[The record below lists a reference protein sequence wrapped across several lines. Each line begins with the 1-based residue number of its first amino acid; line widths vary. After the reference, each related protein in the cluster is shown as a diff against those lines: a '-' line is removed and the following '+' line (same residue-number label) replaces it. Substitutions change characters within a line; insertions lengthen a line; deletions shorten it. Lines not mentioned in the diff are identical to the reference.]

1 MEVVFEQDFHIG
13 EDNRL
18 IKRLYKVE
26 PSEFFPDGLMF
37 ALQYLWQ
44 KENEWIEVVRIDN
57 YKHAHDKLGVH
68 VHKFGTAEVEFK
80 DMPFEEAGT
89 YFIELAERI
98 KKEILLGERQNG
110 KN

>member
-1 MEVVFEQDFHIG
+1 MEVIFEQDFHIG
-13 EDNRL
+13 EDSRL

-44 KENEWIEVVRIDN
+44 REKEWIEVVRIDN
-57 YKHAHDKLGVH
+57 YKHAQHKIGAH

-80 DMPFEEAGT
+80 DMPFEEAET
-89 YFIELAERI
+89 YLMAIAERI
-98 KKEILLGERQNG
+98 KKEILLGER
-110 KN
+110 

>member
-13 EDNRL
+13 EDSRL

-26 PSEFFPDGLMF
+26 PSDLFPNGLMF

-44 KENEWIEVVRIDN
+44 KEKEWIEVVRIDN
-57 YKHAHDKLGVH
+57 YKHAHDKAGVH

-80 DMPFEEAGT
+80 DMSFEEAEIYLT
-89 YFIELAERI
+89 ELAKRI
-98 KKEILLGERQNG
+98 KKEILLGERQND